1 MSLDDSG
8 RIDLRLTLSYLGTLG
23 VTHLLVEPGLTLA
36 RSFLAGNL
44 ADRVWIFR
52 SPNPVG
58 VSSAAS
64 APPVDY
70 PATGS
75 VTYDGDLLTEYLNAT
90 SAVFFSLDQSADFR
104 PLATGAR
111 GG

>member
-1 MSLDDSG
+1 
-8 RIDLRLTLSYLGTLG
+8 
-23 VTHLLVEPGLTLA
+23 
-36 RSFLAGNL
+36 
-44 ADRVWIFR
+44 
-52 SPNPVG
+52 
-58 VSSAAS
+58 
-64 APPVDY
+64 VDY